1 GPVPMSETPNK
12 GFAVLTRIDGRLG
25 FRQLIKLVA
34 TPEVERVRV
43 MLDTGHR
50 IVAASEH
57 PFFRHGMAVVAARDL
72 VAGDV
77 LETAFTYREGY
88 VPPDLPG
95 FSPARGVRVTSVEP
109 AGTGAVMTGVVR
121 DTHTLFLTA
130 GSLGGGWAAGAA
142 GRRGHAL
149 PAVSASGRPPTSR
162 LDGEG
167 GTPSAPALLGTARSR
182 VRRSGGAAA
191 GGRSGP
197 RRARRQPDGEDVHR
211 RPERRV

>member
-72 VAGDV
+72 VAGGV
-77 LETAFTYREGY
+77 LATAFTYPAGC
-88 VPPDLPG
+88 VPPGLPRV
-95 FSPARGVRVTSVEP
+95 SSAARV
-109 AGTGAVMTGVVR
+109 
-121 DTHTLFLTA
+121 
-130 GSLGGGWAAGAA
+130 
-142 GRRGHAL
+142 
-149 PAVSASGRPPTSR
+149 
-162 LDGEG
+162 
-167 GTPSAPALLGTARSR
+167 
-182 VRRSGGAAA
+182 
-191 GGRSGP
+191 
-197 RRARRQPDGEDVHR
+197 
-211 RPERRV
+211 